1 MFQFRYR
8 HVEPLEPNGLRT
20 LTWMLQSE
28 KYVPSADWIL
38 GRSGR
43 RVDRG
48 AFEVMWRIARD
59 PKSATMADAAK
70 IFVEYERD
78 MSPLQASVNAWN
90 QDGCDEFD
98 NFAEASIEVERLS
111 EMRARR
117 VRDDN
122 EFLASGQ
129 AAADQE
135 WDEAHGGGRGDDD
148 SGGDHTDDDGEPL

>member
-59 PKSATMADAAK
+59 PKSATIADAAK

-78 MSPLQASVNAWN
+78 MLPLQASVNA
-90 QDGCDEFD
+90 
-98 NFAEASIEVERLS
+98 
-111 EMRARR
+111 
-117 VRDDN
+117 
-122 EFLASGQ
+122 
-129 AAADQE
+129 
-135 WDEAHGGGRGDDD
+135 
-148 SGGDHTDDDGEPL
+148 